1 MRSRRR
7 STGGATPIPAADPR
21 RQRGGVGG
29 AAKQV
34 AEHTSSIAKL
44 ELELA
49 GLELKQKVAAL
60 GIGIGL
66 GAGAAVFGLLTLGFL
81 FATIAA
87 AFATFLSTWLA
98 LLVVTGILL
107 VLSGTLGTLARGR
120 IKKGTPPVPEQAI
133 REAKLTQAALK
144 R

>member
-1 MRSRRR
+1 MP
-7 STGGATPIPAADPR
+7 TPATDPR
-21 RQRGGVGG
+21 QANGGVGG

-34 AEHTSSIAKL
+34 AEYASSIARL

-49 GLELKQKVAAL
+49 GLELKKKLAAL

-66 GAGAAVFGLLTLGFL
+66 GIGAAIFALFMLGFL

-98 LLVVTGILL
+98 LLVVTAILL
-107 VLSGTLGTLARGR
+107 LLAGTLGMLALGR

-133 REAKLTQAALK
+133 REAKLTGEAMK